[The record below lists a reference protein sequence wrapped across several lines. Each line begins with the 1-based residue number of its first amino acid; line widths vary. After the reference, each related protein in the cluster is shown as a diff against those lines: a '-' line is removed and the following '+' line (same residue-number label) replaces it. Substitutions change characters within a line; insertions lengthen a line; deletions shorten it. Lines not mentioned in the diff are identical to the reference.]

1 MAGKGLGTGLE
12 ALFGSAAVETGK
24 NDFEYLPITRVEP
37 RHDQPREYFD
47 EAGLSELASSIAEHG
62 VLQPL
67 TVRRVGRDG
76 YQIIAGERRW
86 RAARIA
92 GLSEVPARIIEADD
106 RKATELALVENL
118 QREGLNPVEEAAGY
132 RTLMTEYGLTQ
143 EEVSDTVGKS
153 RSLVANTLRLLRLPE
168 DVLALLKDGEIAPGA
183 ARALLSLE
191 NGTDISAAAAE
202 VVRTGMSVREAEA
215 YVKRLNSAR
224 SRRKSTPAPFVDY
237 AAAAARELS
246 EKLGRRVRISDGKR
260 KGRIE
265 LEYYGAEDRESL
277 LDALASMS
285 FSKEQHT
292 ENE

>member
-24 NDFEYLPITRVEP
+24 NDFEYLPISRVEP

-67 TVRRVGRDG
+67 TVRRIGRDG

-86 RAARIA
+86 RAARLA
-92 GLSEVPARIIEADD
+92 GLTEIPARIIEADD

-143 EEVSDTVGKS
+143 EEVADTVGKS
-153 RSLVANTLRLLRLPE
+153 RPLVANTLRLLKLPE
-168 DVLALLKDGEIAPGA
+168 DVLKLLKDGDIAPGA

-191 NGTDISAAAAE
+191 NVPDISAAAAE
-202 VVRTGMSVREAEA
+202 VVRTGMSVRETEA
-215 YVKRLNSAR
+215 YVKRLNTSRGRKKSA
-224 SRRKSTPAPFVDY
+224 PAPFVDY

-246 EKLGRRVRISDGKR
+246 EKLGRKVRIADGKR

-265 LEYYGAEDRESL
+265 LEYYGAEDRERL

-285 FSKEQHT
+285 LSKEQHK

>member
-47 EAGLSELASSIAEHG
+47 EAGLSELAASIAEHG

-168 DVLALLKDGEIAPGA
+168 DVLVLLKDGEIAPGA

-246 EKLGRRVRISDGKR
+246 EKLGRRVRITDGKR

>member
-24 NDFEYLPITRVEP
+24 NDFEYLPISRVEP

-47 EAGLSELASSIAEHG
+47 EAGISELASSIAEHG

-67 TVRRVGRDG
+67 TVRRIGRDG

-86 RAARIA
+86 RAARVA
-92 GLSEVPARIIEADD
+92 GLTEIPARIIEADD

-143 EEVSDTVGKS
+143 EDVADTVGKS
-153 RSLVANTLRLLRLPE
+153 RPLVANTLRLLKLPE
-168 DVLALLKDGEIAPGA
+168 DVLKLLKDGDIAPGA
-183 ARALLSLE
+183 ASALLSLE
-191 NGTDISAAAAE
+191 NDLDISAAADE

-215 YVKRLNSAR
+215 YVKRLNTSR
-224 SRRKSTPAPFVDY
+224 SRKKSAPAPFVDY

-246 EKLGRRVRISDGKR
+246 EKLGRKVRIADGKR

-265 LEYYGAEDRESL
+265 LEYYGAEDRERL

-285 FSKEQHT
+285 LSKEQHK

>member
-24 NDFEYLPITRVEP
+24 NDFEYLPISRVEP

-47 EAGLSELASSIAEHG
+47 EAGISELASSIAEHG

-67 TVRRVGRDG
+67 TVRRIGRDG

-86 RAARIA
+86 RAARVA
-92 GLSEVPARIIEADD
+92 GLTEIPARIIEADD

-143 EEVSDTVGKS
+143 EDVADTVGKS
-153 RSLVANTLRLLRLPE
+153 RPLVANTLRLLKLPE
-168 DVLALLKDGEIAPGA
+168 DVLKLLKDGDIAPGA

-191 NGTDISAAAAE
+191 NDLDISAAADE

-215 YVKRLNSAR
+215 YVKRLNTSR
-224 SRRKSTPAPFVDY
+224 SRKKSAPAPFVDY

-246 EKLGRRVRISDGKR
+246 EKLGRKVRIADGKR

-265 LEYYGAEDRESL
+265 LEYYGAEDRERL

-285 FSKEQHT
+285 LSKEQHK

>member
-168 DVLALLKDGEIAPGA
+168 DVLVLLKDGEIAPGA

>member
-47 EAGLSELASSIAEHG
+47 EAGLSELAASIAEHG

-168 DVLALLKDGEIAPGA
+168 DVLVLLKDGEIAPGA

-246 EKLGRRVRISDGKR
+246 EKLGRRVRITDGKR

-285 FSKEQHT
+285 FSKE
-292 ENE
+292 

>member
-277 LDALASMS
+277 FDALASMS

>member
-12 ALFGSAAVETGK
+12 ALFGSAAVESGK
-24 NDFEYLPITRVEP
+24 NDFEYLPISRVEP

-47 EAGLSELASSIAEHG
+47 ETGISELASSIAEHG
-62 VLQPL
+62 ILQPL
-67 TVRRVGRDG
+67 TVRRIGRDG

-86 RAARIA
+86 RAARMA
-92 GLSEVPARIIEADD
+92 GLTEVPARIIEADD

-132 RTLMTEYGLTQ
+132 RTLMAEYGLTQ
-143 EEVSDTVGKS
+143 EEVADTVGKS
-153 RSLVANTLRLLRLPE
+153 RSLVANTLRLLKLPE
-168 DVLALLKDGEIAPGA
+168 GVLTLLKDGDIAPGA

-191 NGTDISAAAAE
+191 NDADISAAADE
-202 VVRTGMSVREAEA
+202 VVRMGMSVREAEA
-215 YVKRLNSAR
+215 YVKRLNT
-224 SRRKSTPAPFVDY
+224 SRTRKKRVSTPFVDY

-265 LEYYGAEDRESL
+265 LEYYGADDRERL
-277 LDALASMS
+277 LDALAAMS
-285 FSKEQHT
+285 ISKEQHT

>member
-24 NDFEYLPITRVEP
+24 NDFEYLPISRVEP
-37 RHDQPREYFD
+37 RRDQPRAYFD
-47 EAGLSELASSIAEHG
+47 ESGISELAASIAEHG
-62 VLQPL
+62 LLQPL
-67 TVRRVGRDG
+67 TVRRIGRDG

-92 GLSEVPARIIEADD
+92 GLTEVPARIIEADD

-118 QREGLNPVEEAAGY
+118 QREGLNPVEEASGY

-143 EEVSDTVGKS
+143 EEVADTVGKS
-153 RSLVANTLRLLRLPE
+153 RPLVANTLRLLKMPE
-168 DVLALLKDGEIAPGA
+168 SVLTLLKDGDIAPGA

-191 NGTDISAAAAE
+191 GDADIAAAADE
-202 VVRTGMSVREAEA
+202 VVRLGMSVREAES
-215 YVKRLNSAR
+215 YVKRLNAEKSRR
-224 SRRKSTPAPFVDY
+224 SRASAPFIDY

-246 EKLGRRVRISDGKR
+246 EKLGRKVRITDGKR

-265 LEYYGAEDRESL
+265 LEYYGADDRERL
-277 LDALASMS
+277 LEALAAMTLD
-285 FSKEQHT
+285 KELHA
-292 ENE
+292 EDE

>member
-202 VVRTGMSVREAEA
+202 VIRTGMSVREAEA

>member
-24 NDFEYLPITRVEP
+24 NDFEYLPITGVEP

-47 EAGLSELASSIAEHG
+47 EAGLSELAASIAEHG

-168 DVLALLKDGEIAPGA
+168 DVLVLLKDGEIAPGA

-246 EKLGRRVRISDGKR
+246 EKLGRRVRITDGKR

>member
-47 EAGLSELASSIAEHG
+47 EAGLSELAASIAEHG

>member
-67 TVRRVGRDG
+67 TVRRLGRDG

-143 EEVSDTVGKS
+143 EEVSDTVAKS

-168 DVLALLKDGEIAPGA
+168 DVLVLLKDGEIAPGA

-246 EKLGRRVRISDGKR
+246 EKLGRRVRITDGKR

>member
-67 TVRRVGRDG
+67 TVRRLGRDG
-76 YQIIAGERRW
+76 YQIIAGDRRW

-168 DVLALLKDGEIAPGA
+168 DVLVLLKDGEIAPGA

>member
-24 NDFEYLPITRVEP
+24 NDFEYLPISRVEP

-47 EAGLSELASSIAEHG
+47 EAGISELASSIAEHG
-62 VLQPL
+62 LLQPL
-67 TVRRVGRDG
+67 TVRRIGRDG

-92 GLSEVPARIIEADD
+92 GLTEIPARIIEADD

-143 EEVSDTVGKS
+143 EDVADTVGKS
-153 RSLVANTLRLLRLPE
+153 RPLVANTLRLLKLPE
-168 DVLALLKDGEIAPGA
+168 DVLKLLKDGDIAPGA

-191 NGTDISAAAAE
+191 NDLDISAAADE

-215 YVKRLNSAR
+215 YVKRLNTSR
-224 SRRKSTPAPFVDY
+224 SRKKSAPAPFVDY

-246 EKLGRRVRISDGKR
+246 EKLGRKVRITDGKR

-265 LEYYGAEDRESL
+265 LEYYGAEDRERL

-285 FSKEQHT
+285 LSKEQHK

>member
-92 GLSEVPARIIEADD
+92 GLYEVPARIIEADD

-202 VVRTGMSVREAEA
+202 VIRTGMSVREAEA

>member
-47 EAGLSELASSIAEHG
+47 EAGLSELAASIAEHG

-168 DVLALLKDGEIAPGA
+168 DVLVLLKDGEIAPGA

-202 VVRTGMSVREAEA
+202 VIRTGMSVREAEA